1 MSVIVKKSQTLFR
14 QKEKDESYVESEYPM
29 SPKKQSLQ
37 LKQIDSFASVDP
49 NNPDHENFLFQIKQL
64 CDQNQRLKEQN
75 IYLSSEL
82 RAEKSLFTSWQDN
95 LELIKYQ
102 SIMVDTLIND
112 MMDLA
117 KLQNKFLKFYPDYFD
132 LNDLANKAL

>member
-1 MSVIVKKSQTLFR
+1 M
-14 QKEKDESYVESEYPM
+14 
-29 SPKKQSLQ
+29 
-37 LKQIDSFASVDP
+37 
-49 NNPDHENFLFQIKQL
+49 N
-64 CDQNQRLKEQN
+64 
-75 IYLSSEL
+75 
-82 RAEKSLFTSWQDN
+82 N

-102 SIMVDTLIND
+102 STMVDTLIND